1 MIVLVYETGT
11 VDLCATALSRD
22 YFGLNLVYIN
32 HKIFPI

>member
-22 YFGLNLVYIN
+22 YLGFKLGL
-32 HKIFPI
+32 HQS

>member
-22 YFGLNLVYIN
+22 YFGFKLQS
-32 HKIFPI
+32 